1 MEGDKVEYRKTFRMV
16 GVPALVCL
24 ASFAGHAN
32 AQSSGSTS
40 LGIGWLHVMPQGN
53 ADPVVVESVAGAP
66 VNQQQAGTG
75 AHAGASDAVSLMAE
89 YFFTDSI
96 GVAFL
101 AGTPFTSDL
110 IGKGSLASFGVIGKT
125 KPVAPVLEVR
135 YHFLAADAKFRPFV
149 GLGVNYTWY
158 SNTRIV
164 NRQFLDAT
172 CGPGCSTHASL
183 SASWNP
189 TFELG
194 ASYALSKH
202 WAINASLSYIPMSTT
217 LTTNAR
223 TAAGVDI
230 VTKMRI
236 RVNPLI
242 THLDIAYT
250 F

>member
-1 MEGDKVEYRKTFRMV
+1 MEYRKTFRTV
-16 GVPALVCL
+16 GVAALVC
-24 ASFAGHAN
+24 AAAFAGRAN
-32 AQSSGSTS
+32 AQSSGSMQ

-53 ADPVVVESVAGAP
+53 ADPIVVESVAGAP

-75 AHAGASDAVSLMAE
+75 AHADASDAASLMAE
-89 YFFTDSI
+89 YFVTDNI

-101 AGTPFTSDL
+101 AGTPFTTDL
-110 IGKGSLASFGVIGKT
+110 VGNNSLASFGVIGKT
-125 KPVAPVLEVR
+125 KPMAPVLEVR
-135 YHFLAADAKFRPFV
+135 YHFLAADARFRPFV

-164 NRQFLDAT
+164 NQAFLDAT
-172 CGPGCSTHASL
+172 CGPGCTTRASL

-194 ASYALSKH
+194 ANYVLAKH
-202 WAINASLSYIPMSTT
+202 WSINASLSYIPLSTT
-217 LTTNAR
+217 LTTNAA
-223 TAAGVDI
+223 TASGVDI

-236 RVNPLI
+236 RVNPVV